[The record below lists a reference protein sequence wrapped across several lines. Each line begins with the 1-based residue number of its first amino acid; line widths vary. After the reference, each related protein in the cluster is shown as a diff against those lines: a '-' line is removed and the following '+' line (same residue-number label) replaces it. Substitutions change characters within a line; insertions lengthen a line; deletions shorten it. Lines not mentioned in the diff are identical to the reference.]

1 MFCLFCLWALG
12 YSGVYLRIYALL
24 LIAWR
29 TLCACLAYVFA
40 FVVCVCVFSG
50 FSGSGHDG
58 DAHAYHSSD
67 SEHVVLNIVVFL
79 LIIVWRM
86 RL

>member
-12 YSGVYLRIYALL
+12 DSGVYLRIYVLL

-40 FVVCVCVFSG
+40 FVVCVAFSLVSLAQG
-50 FSGSGHDG
+50 TMGM
-58 DAHAYHSSD
+58 
-67 SEHVVLNIVVFL
+67 LM
-79 LIIVWRM
+79 LIIAQTPNI
-86 RL
+86 LC